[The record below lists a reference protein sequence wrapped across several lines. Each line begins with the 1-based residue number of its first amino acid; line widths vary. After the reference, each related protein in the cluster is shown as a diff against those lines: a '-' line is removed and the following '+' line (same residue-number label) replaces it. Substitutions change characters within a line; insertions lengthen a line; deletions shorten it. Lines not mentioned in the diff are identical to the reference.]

1 MKFRRKI
8 MSEKN
13 IEMMKKIIEEKK
25 NKGGTNG
32 GSLRPDS
39 TIGHHR
45 KASRSN
51 KKQGGVTDK

>member
-1 MKFRRKI
+1 

-13 IEMMKKIIEEKK
+13 IEMMKKLIEEKK
-25 NKGGTNG
+25 NKGAAKG